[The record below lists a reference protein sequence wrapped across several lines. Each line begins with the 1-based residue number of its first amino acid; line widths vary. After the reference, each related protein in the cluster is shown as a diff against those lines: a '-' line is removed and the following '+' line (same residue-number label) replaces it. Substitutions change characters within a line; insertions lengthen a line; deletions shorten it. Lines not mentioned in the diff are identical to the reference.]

1 MAEIK
6 VTINAKGIITGV
18 DEVNKGLKGVSDN
31 AKKTSDD
38 LKKAFK
44 VDVTAAIPGLK
55 DAKNAIGSISDAFSS
70 AKTVI
75 AGGLIGGAVIAG
87 LREVVDSAQKFENAL
102 IGLKSVARATGQ
114 DVDAV
119 ALAAKDLASD
129 GLVPLNQVASSLKS
143 LLASGLN
150 LEQSVKLFNALKDSA
165 AFNRQGFLGL
175 GEAIE
180 GAAQGIK
187 NGNSILVDNAGIT
200 KNLSVLQKDYAASIG
215 TTVGKLTEAQKIQA
229 AYVGILKEAAIF
241 SGDAAKLSDTYSGA
255 TARLGAAYDRLTAS
269 LGSFITQSSVI
280 KSLVAG
286 TATFF
291 NNVAESFEKQ
301 TPEKRIQAIRSQLA
315 GFLKDVEN
323 SPYKTKLLEELSVLE
338 KQTAEQK
345 KIAQASQEK
354 ITAERN
360 AKTAAE
366 ELAKTNAENAAKQL
380 KAIEK
385 LKEKYKDAGLSE
397 LQRLQRVRDE
407 DLKAAGN
414 NADLKLLIERKY
426 YDEVAKLE
434 QKNANEAIK
443 NANELN
449 RLRKEAFQVLGTKA
463 ANPFAE
469 INRPDFGGNKA
480 LESEFNK
487 RQTIGT
493 VAGGLNL
500 VAGGAEGAKSLVT
513 GVAGLAIDA
522 FVPGLGQALQPLL
535 GALTAGPEATR
546 QMVKDFAAAI
556 PDLVE
561 ALIDAIPVLIEE
573 LANQAPIIIERLAD
587 KAPEIIT
594 RLVKAAPRIIFK
606 LVENAPKFIFA
617 LVQRAPEIIGAI
629 IRGVPNLIGALVG
642 GIINGVGRIV
652 GAFINGIVNGA
663 GKFISAIVNG
673 IAKAFTGFADYVLGL
688 LGLGKKNSLSKR
700 PGTQSNDIVAFVTTG
715 PTGDSK
721 INAGLNIA
729 TLGGAGLATNVV
741 NETKNWVNK
750 TFGVKW
756 AKGGEVS
763 KVIGGSAFQDSV
775 PSMLMAGEVVVD
787 RVTTDK
793 LKRFLDGGDGATS
806 AMMGQIAK
814 MLAMPMTVES
824 SLELNQREFA
834 NIILTLN
841 RTNQRLNA

>member
-6 VTINAKGIITGV
+6 VTINAKGVITGV

-44 VDVTAAIPGLK
+44 VDITAAIPGLK
-55 DAKNAIGSISDAFSS
+55 DAKNAIGSMGDAFSS
-70 AKTVI
+70 AKTVL

-114 DVDAV
+114 DVDSV
-119 ALAAKDLASD
+119 ANAAKDLASD
-129 GLVPLNQVASSLKS
+129 GLVPLNQVATSLKS

-200 KNLSVLQKDYAASIG
+200 KNLSVLQKEYAASIG

-269 LGSFITQSSVI
+269 LGSFITQSGFI
-280 KSLVAG
+280 KSIVSG
-286 TATFF
+286 TAKFF
-291 NNVAESFEKQ
+291 NDVAESFEKQ
-301 TPEKRIQAIRSQLA
+301 TPEKRIQAIRSQLS
-315 GFLKDVEN
+315 GFLKDVES
-323 SPYKTKLLEELSVLE
+323 SPYKTKLLEELAVLE

-345 KIAQASQEK
+345 KIGLASQEK
-354 ITAERN
+354 ITAERT

-366 ELAKTNAENAAKQL
+366 ELAKVNAENAAKQL

-397 LQRLQRVRDE
+397 LQKLQRVRDE

-434 QKNANEAIK
+434 KKNSDEAIK

-449 RLRKEAFQVLGTKA
+449 RLKKEAFQVLGTKA

-469 INRPDFGGNKA
+469 INRPNFGGNKA

-546 QMVKDFAAAI
+546 QLVKDFAAAI
-556 PDLVE
+556 PDLVQ

-573 LANQAPIIIERLAD
+573 LANQTPVIIERLAD
-587 KAPEIIT
+587 KAPDIIDA
-594 RLVKAAPRIIFK
+594 LVRATPKIIVKLIENIPRIIWALIK
-606 LVENAPKFIFA
+606 KIPEVIGA
-617 LVQRAPEIIGAI
+617 LVRA
-629 IRGVPNLIGALVG
+629 VPNLIGALIG
-642 GIINGVGRIV
+642 GLVS
-652 GAFINGIVNGA
+652 GAWKFIEALVNGIVNG
-663 GKFISAIVNG
+663 SAKIVSG
-673 IAKAFTGFADYVLGL
+673 IYNAVVKAFTGFADYILGL

-700 PGTQSNDIVAFVTTG
+700 PGTQSNDVVAFATTG

-721 INAGLNIA
+721 INAGLNIV
-729 TLGGAGLATNVV
+729 TLGGSGIATNAYKEGKKFLKRLGFA
-741 NETKNWVNK
+741 N
-750 TFGVKW
+750 
-756 AKGGEVS
+756 GGEISNVR
-763 KVIGGSAFQDSV
+763 GGSPFQDSV
-775 PSMLMAGEVVVD
+775 PATLMAGEVVVD

-793 LKRFLDGGDGATS
+793 LKRFLDSGDGATS

-814 MLAMPMTVES
+814 MLATPMTVES

>member
-200 KNLSVLQKDYAASIG
+200 KNLSVLQKEYAASIG

-315 GFLKDVEN
+315 GFLKDVES
-323 SPYKTKLLEELSVLE
+323 SPYKTKLLEELAVLE

-366 ELAKTNAENAAKQL
+366 ELAKTNAESAAKQL

-434 QKNANEAIK
+434 QRNANEAIK

-469 INRPDFGGNKA
+469 INRPDFGGNRA
-480 LESEFNK
+480 LEQEFNQ

-513 GVAGLAIDA
+513 GVAGLAIDS

-573 LANQAPIIIERLAD
+573 LANQAPIIIERLAE
-587 KAPEIIT
+587 KAPDIIT

-617 LVQRAPEIIGAI
+617 MVKGAPQIIGAI
-629 IRGVPNLIGALVG
+629 IKGVPNLIGALIG
-642 GIINGVGRIV
+642 GIVNGVGRIV
-652 GAFINGIVNGA
+652 GAFVNAIISGA
-663 GKFISAIVNG
+663 GKIVSGIYNAIV
-673 IAKAFTGFADYVLGL
+673 KAFTGFADFVLGL
-688 LGLGKKNSLSKR
+688 LGLGKKNSLSKK
-700 PGTQSNDIVAFVTTG
+700 PGTQSNDIVAFATTG

-721 INAGLNIA
+721 INAGLNVI
-729 TLGGAGLATNVV
+729 TLGGSGVATNVY
-741 NETKNWVNK
+741 NEGKK
-750 TFGVKW
+750 FFKRLGF
-756 AKGGEVS
+756 ASGGEVS
-763 KVIGGSAFQDSV
+763 SVRGGLPFQDSV
-775 PSMLMAGEVVVD
+775 PANLMAGEVVVD